1 MHHDDEAP
9 TNTSDNRYFGDVLQA
24 AVSRRQIL
32 RGGMG
37 AAGTALF
44 GSFAFLAPGLAQAGR
59 KLTLGFDAVARNLLD
74 VVTVPTGYSA
84 QVLFRTG
91 DPIAAAVAAYANDGT
106 DADMDHRAGDH
117 HDAIAF
123 FGLGGSGKWAPGNSQ
138 RGVLAMNHEN
148 ITATYLHPTG
158 PSPSPRPQAQVD
170 KEIAA
175 HGVSIVEVSKNGGG
189 PFEVVQDSALNRR
202 ITPLT
207 PMELRGA
214 VGGSALAITRYDP
227 AGLTTRGTI
236 NNCAHGVTP
245 WGTYLTCEE
254 NWNGYFRRASTDPA
268 NRTSDENK
276 SLARYGINPGAG
288 GANNWASVA
297 GDAYQRWNCTKS
309 GTSADGSDDYR
320 NEPNNFGWVVEMD
333 PFDPAAAPR
342 KRTALGRMGH
352 EGCWVG
358 PVKPG
363 EPVVFYMGDDARF
376 EYIYKFVS
384 ARAYDPAARGL
395 AAGDAYM
402 DEGTLYVARFHGDG
416 TGDWIELAHGLNGLT
431 SSNPVYPFA
440 NQATVLVNTRLAAD
454 AVGATKMD
462 RPEWGA
468 VNPQTGEVYMTL
480 TNNTNRGIGSNPG
493 PNAANPR
500 NYDAT
505 TGSTTTSLNGNV
517 NGHIIR
523 WREDGD
529 TADALTFVWDIY
541 LFGSRAA
548 YPADVN
554 VSGLSAD
561 NDFSS
566 PDGLWFDPRG
576 LLWIQTDDGAY
587 TDVTNCMMLAAVP
600 GSVGDGGA
608 TTIGSQ
614 LTIVGAPATGD
625 NLRRFLVGPVDCEIT
640 GVCMT
645 PDNRTMFV
653 NIQHPGDGGTFAAP
667 SSHWPDGGS
676 SRPRS
681 ATIAITRDDGGPIG
695 LLADG

>member
-9 TNTSDNRYFGDVLQA
+9 TNASNNPYFGDVLQA
-24 AVSRRQIL
+24 AVSRRQVL
-32 RGGMG
+32 RGGASAAG
-37 AAGTALF
+37 AALF
-44 GSFAFLAPGLAQAGR
+44 SSFAFLAPGEAQAGGR
-59 KLTLGFDAVARNLLD
+59 GLKLGFDAVAKSLAD
-74 VVTVPTGYSA
+74 VVTVPPGYTA
-84 QVLFRTG
+84 RALFRTG
-91 DPIAAAVAAYANDGT
+91 DPIAAGVAAYLNDGT
-106 DADMDHRAGDH
+106 DADMHLRAGDQ
-117 HDAIAF
+117 HDAIAY
-123 FGLGGSGKWAPGNSQ
+123 FGLGGSGQWAPGNSS
-138 RGVLAMNHEN
+138 RGLLAMNFEN
-148 ITATYLHPTG
+148 ILPSYLHPTG
-158 PSPSPRPQAQVD
+158 ATSPRPQAQVD

-175 HGVSIVEVSKNGGG
+175 HGVGIVEIRKYGGT
-189 PFEVVQDSALNRR
+189 FEVVQDSPLNRR
-202 ITPLT
+202 ITAAT

-214 VGGSALAITRYDP
+214 VAGSALAVTKYDP
-227 AGLTTRGTI
+227 SGRLTRGTV
-236 NNCAHGVTP
+236 NNCANGVTP

-254 NWNGYFRRASTDPA
+254 NWNGYFRRASTDAA
-268 NRTSDENK
+268 NRSATENK
-276 SLARYGINPGAG
+276 SLARYGIGAGAG
-288 GANNWASVA
+288 GANAWASLP
-297 GDAYQRWNCTKS
+297 GDAYERWNCTKL
-309 GTSADGSDDYR
+309 GASADGSDDYR
-320 NEPNNFGWVVEMD
+320 NVTNTFGWAVEMD
-333 PFDPAAAPR
+333 PFDPVAAPR

-352 EGCWVG
+352 EGAWVG

-376 EYIYKFVS
+376 EYMYKFVS
-384 ARAYDPAARGL
+384 ARPYDPARRGL
-395 AAGDAYM
+395 AAGDYYL
-402 DEGTLYVARFHGDG
+402 DEGTLYVARFNEDG
-416 TGDWIELAHGLNGLT
+416 TGDWIELAYGSNGLT
-431 SSNPVYPFA
+431 AGNAVFPFVD
-440 NQATVLVNTRLAAD
+440 QATVLVNTRLAAD

-462 RPEWGA
+462 RPEWAA
-468 VNPQTGEVYMTL
+468 VHPRTGEVYLTL

-493 PNAANPR
+493 PNASNPR

-529 TADALTFVWDIY
+529 TAGALTFVWDIY

-554 VSGLSAD
+554 VSGLSDD

-587 TDVTNCMMLAAVP
+587 TDTTNCMMLAAVP

-608 TTIGSQ
+608 TTVGSQ
-614 LTIVGAPATGD
+614 ATIVGAPASGD
-625 NLRRFLVGPVDCEIT
+625 TLRRFLVGPVDCEIT

-653 NIQHPGDGGTFAAP
+653 NIQHPGEGGTFSAP
-667 SSHWPDGGS
+667 NSHWPDGGA

-695 LLADG
+695 LEADA